1 MKKNMLLLSFALF
14 VGTALQAQGTHP
26 PAGEEVI
33 DNSIVYPESM
43 TEQLGTLLK
52 TWQIDLSKADVE
64 CERGVNVVFNDSVYL
79 NRLFRFPSEME
90 LSFNSVVKSHIEM
103 YATRRR
109 EQVSYMLALGDYY
122 FPMFEQL
129 LDLHGLP
136 LELKYLPVIES
147 ALNPV
152 AVSRVGATGLWQFML
167 RTGKGYGLEVNSLVD
182 ERRDPYKATEAAVRY
197 LKDLYAIYGDWN
209 LVIAAY
215 NCGPGNV
222 NKAIARSGGKRDYWQ
237 IYYQLPR
244 ETRGYVPAFI
254 AATYIMN
261 HYADHRICPA
271 HSHNTTTALDTVY
284 VNERIHFAQ
293 ISAVLDLPV
302 TELRRLNPQFKKDVI
317 PGDSKE
323 YSLVLPSEKMYAFI
337 EHHQEIS
344 NYQRNSYLTHR
355 SNTDAYLNEIASSG
369 SGNSVDKY
377 YRVKKGDNLSSI
389 ARRNR
394 ITLAQLKSWNGLKTN
409 KIGVGKRLVV
419 GKKAVV
425 LPIAESEPG
434 EQLAQLVQAVATVKT
449 ETVNQYY
456 RVRKGDTLGKIAQ
469 KSGVRVS
476 QLQTWN
482 GLRSS
487 AIGVGDHLIIGQKFV
502 TVEKEVTAPETS
514 IENNK
519 GTTSDGSDVISSYLK
534 GQINNGNERKSGE
547 LMSDASDTLEEL
559 PGEELVMEENVE

>member
-1 MKKNMLLLSFALF
+1 MKKNMLLLSFFLCM
-14 VGTALQAQGTHP
+14 GTVLQAQGKHP
-26 PAGEEVI
+26 PAGGEVI

-52 TWQIDLSKADVE
+52 TWQIDLSNAEVE
-64 CERGVNVVFNDSVYL
+64 CKGGVNVVFNDSVYL
-79 NRLFRFPSEME
+79 NRLYRIPSEME

-254 AATYIMN
+254 AATYIMH
-261 HYADHRICPA
+261 HYADHNICPA
-271 HSHNTTTALDTVY
+271 HSDNTTTALDTVQ
-284 VNERIHFAQ
+284 VNERIHLEQ
-293 ISAVLDLPV
+293 IAGVLDLPV
-302 TELRRLNPQFKKDVI
+302 SELRRLNPQFKKDVI
-317 PGDSKE
+317 PGDSKV

-337 EHHQEIS
+337 EHNDEII
-344 NYQRNSYLTHR
+344 NYRRSSYLTHR
-355 SNTDAYLNEIASSG
+355 SNTDAYLNEIASTDA
-369 SGNSVDKY
+369 GNSINIY
-377 YRVKKGDNLSSI
+377 YRVRKGDNLSSI

-394 ITLAQLKSWNGLKTN
+394 VTLPQLKSWNGLKSN

-425 LPIAESEPG
+425 LPIAEPEPG
-434 EQLAQLVQAVATVKT
+434 EQLAQLVPTVATGET

-469 KSGVRVS
+469 KNGVRVS

-487 AIGVGDHLIIGQKFV
+487 AIGVGDQLIIGQKYV
-502 TVEKEVTAPETS
+502 PVVKEVTAPETS
-514 IENNK
+514 IENNR
-519 GTTSDGSDVISSYLK
+519 GATSDGSDVISSYLK

-559 PGEELVMEENVE
+559 PSEEVVKEE